1 MKKSSSVN
9 VVLLLGSVRIALRL
23 FWMSHYFVC
32 MPYSPFWGCAGD
44 RVEMIVRV
52 HCGSFWGTNLPPCW
66 KCVPPKKSHNALWN
80 HLDPVSRAT
89 VKVANSVRSRKN
101 NWTKRETPSFALGA
115 DVNSPKLFLD
125 QLYAWINRKLVSG
138 VENVYSVLSGEN

>member
-1 MKKSSSVN
+1 MRKSSSGN

-23 FWMSHYFVC
+23 FWMSHL
-32 MPYSPFWGCAGD
+32 CACRIRRFEVARETGS
-44 RVEMIVRV
+44 RWLSKCIV
-52 HCGSFWGTNLPPCW
+52 GLFWGTNLPPCW

-89 VKVANSVRSRKN
+89 VNVANSVRSRKN

>member
-1 MKKSSSVN
+1 MKKSSSGN

-23 FWMSHYFVC
+23 FWMSHL
-32 MPYSPFWGCAGD
+32 CAC
-44 RVEMIVRV
+44 RVRHFEVARETGSRWLSKCIV
-52 HCGSFWGTNLPPCW
+52 GPFWGTNLPPCW

-89 VKVANSVRSRKN
+89 SKWRIPCVQERIIEERGRS
-101 NWTKRETPSFALGA
+101 PVSPLGA
-115 DVNSPKLFLD
+115 DVNSPKVFLD
-125 QLYAWINRKLVSG
+125 SLYAWINRKLVSG